1 MNHVI
6 GTRCLE
12 KLVKMLVKNY
22 YARTVSARPKKGF
35 AHSQEYSETT
45 AGHRTFLDRSSTQIY
60 IFMYQNKH

>member
-35 AHSQEYSETT
+35 AHSQEYSDKIPS
-45 AGHRTFLDRSSTQIY
+45 HFCSFD
-60 IFMYQNKH
+60 